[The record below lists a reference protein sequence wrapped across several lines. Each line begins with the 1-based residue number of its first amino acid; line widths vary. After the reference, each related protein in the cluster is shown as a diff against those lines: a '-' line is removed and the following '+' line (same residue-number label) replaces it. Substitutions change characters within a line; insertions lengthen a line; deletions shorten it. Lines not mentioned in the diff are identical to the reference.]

1 MDPVDLDLVALR
13 VLAMVGDGHSLTE
26 AARRLGVTQQAV
38 SARVKKLETRLGV
51 TLVARGAQG
60 ARLTDTGV
68 LVAGWAGE
76 LLASADRMATSLAT
90 LRGDAESRLTVAA
103 SLTIA
108 EHLMPRWLRAMR
120 HETGRGEPP
129 EVRLVAAN
137 STEVVERIREGRA
150 DLGFVETPEPVRD
163 VEYRT
168 IGSDDLAVVV
178 APEHPWARRRRPI
191 TARGLASTPLV
202 LREPGSGTRSAF
214 EYALAALPEP
224 LTPVAPA
231 AELPTAAGIRL
242 TAIEEG
248 LPAVVSRRAV
258 EEDLDGGRLVE
269 VPVSGV
275 RLTRP
280 LAVIWAEGTRLSRA
294 AEELLRHV
302 LAGPPG

>member
-38 SARVKKLETRLGV
+38 SARVKKLEARLGV

-76 LLASADRMATSLAT
+76 LLASADRVATSLAT

-120 HETGRGEPP
+120 QETGRGEPP

-137 STEVVERIREGRA
+137 STEVVERVREGWA

-163 VEYRT
+163 VEYRI

-178 APEHPWARRRRPI
+178 APGHPWARRRGPI

-214 EYALAALPEP
+214 EYALGALPEP
-224 LTPVAPA
+224 LAPVAPA

-258 EEDLDGGRLVE
+258 EEDLEGGRLVE